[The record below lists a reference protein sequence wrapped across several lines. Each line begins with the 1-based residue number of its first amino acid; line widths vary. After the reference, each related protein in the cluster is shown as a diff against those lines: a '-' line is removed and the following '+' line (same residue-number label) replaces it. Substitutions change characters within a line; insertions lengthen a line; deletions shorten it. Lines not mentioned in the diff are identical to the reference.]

1 MMESLS
7 ILSKIGSNPPP
18 QTDDILLDLSRWVFL
33 EDDSMDYSDLVTI
46 ALSITALLLFR
57 QLVLMSRRNP
67 EESLEGD
74 YTGKA
79 LDPHALARVDAES
92 MREFDILLDN
102 SFLEEE

>member
-1 MMESLS
+1 
-7 ILSKIGSNPPP
+7 
-18 QTDDILLDLSRWVFL
+18 
-33 EDDSMDYSDLVTI
+33 
-46 ALSITALLLFR
+46 
-57 QLVLMSRRNP
+57 MSRRNP